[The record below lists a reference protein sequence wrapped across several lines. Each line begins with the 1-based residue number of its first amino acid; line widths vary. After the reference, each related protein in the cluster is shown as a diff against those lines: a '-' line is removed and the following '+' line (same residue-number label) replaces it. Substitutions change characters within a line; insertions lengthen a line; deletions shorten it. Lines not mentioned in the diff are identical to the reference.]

1 MGGFRFSGS
10 PRSFPLRVGKRAKA
24 KAVTKAMDD
33 LGLKPFV
40 PSEPLPPISTDEV
53 HLICWLAVEFGISV
67 TEESK
72 LFVNPS
78 APESHSTIFHG
89 TSWTLHISK
98 HFHAANVDPRT
109 TGW

>member
-53 HLICWLAVEFGISV
+53 HLICWLAVE
-67 TEESK
+67 TEKACGSGFRSRRK
-72 LFVNPS
+72 ASSL
-78 APESHSTIFHG
+78 
-89 TSWTLHISK
+89 
-98 HFHAANVDPRT
+98 
-109 TGW
+109 